1 MTEELGGA
9 MRMATPFR
17 FLYEETIP
25 ESTQELD
32 GTVNSIIP
40 DSMEPLESN
49 VRAIL
54 HQPRVIMERR
64 QR

>member
-40 DSMEPLESN
+40 DSMEPLE
-49 VRAIL
+49 
-54 HQPRVIMERR
+54 
-64 QR
+64 